1 MRSRDRVHC
10 QHPQKD
16 PSRFIV
22 EMDRADRAA
31 IEAVIKGREA
41 AYVRIDGMAL
51 EHFIHGPMICLQQN
65 TRWCWST

>member
-1 MRSRDRVHC
+1 
-10 QHPQKD
+10 
-16 PSRFIV
+16 
-22 EMDRADRAA
+22 MDRADRAA